1 MPPWLETVPYDALR
15 GAAPCASLDHMMER
29 VHELPYI
36 WVFLFFYCGGMA
48 RSNTIYWIG
57 RAVAAGTARSRWAA
71 MLDSPLYLTAQAWT
85 RRWGVLAVPLSFL
98 TVGLQSF
105 IQLSA
110 GVSQMPVRRYVP
122 ATAVGAL
129 AWAAIYTTVG
139 MAVLG
144 AWFSSPAGR
153 VGSVVVLAA
162 FIASVVLQR
171 RHLEQVRRGAEVL
184 GSAQHLEPGPDNSLE
199 PLQG

>member
-1 MPPWLETVPYDALR
+1 MRRPAGGPEACANLAL
-15 GAAPCASLDHMMER
+15 MMER
-29 VHELPYI
+29 VQELPYI
-36 WVFLFFYCGGMA
+36 WVFLFFYCGAMA

-71 MLDSPLYLTAQAWT
+71 MLDSPLYLTAQGWT
-85 RRWGVLAVPLSFL
+85 RRWGVLAVPFSFL

-110 GVSQMPVRRYVP
+110 GVSRMPLRRYVP
-122 ATAVGAL
+122 ATAVGSL
-129 AWAAIYTTVG
+129 AWATIYTTVG

-153 VGSVVVLAA
+153 IVSVLILVA
-162 FIASVVLQR
+162 FIVSVVLQR
-171 RHLEQVRRGAEVL
+171 RHLDQVRRSNEAL
-184 GSAQHLEPGPDNSLE
+184 DSAQHLEPGPDNGLE